1 MKTFLFLD
9 ATKIQ
14 FKAKESERNLYT
26 LCLGNISRDFT
37 INNIKKKAE
46 LNGTVNVFS
55 VDYNAID
62 ISNILDMYRYLMNE
76 MFGFIKKI
84 FIVLLTSLVNS
95 LSHTKVYP

>member
-26 LCLGNISRDFT
+26 LCLGNISRDF
-37 INNIKKKAE
+37 
-46 LNGTVNVFS
+46 
-55 VDYNAID
+55 
-62 ISNILDMYRYLMNE
+62 SNILDMYRYLMNE
-76 MFGFIKKI
+76 MFGFIKNI

-95 LSHTKVYP
+95 LSHAKVYP

>member
-1 MKTFLFLD
+1 M
-9 ATKIQ
+9 IW
-14 FKAKESERNLYT
+14 
-26 LCLGNISRDFT
+26 
-37 INNIKKKAE
+37 KKAE
-46 LNGTVNVFS
+46 LNGTVNIFS

>member
-37 INNIKKKAE
+37 INDMKKKQ
-46 LNGTVNVFS
+46 S
-55 VDYNAID
+55 
-62 ISNILDMYRYLMNE
+62 
-76 MFGFIKKI
+76 
-84 FIVLLTSLVNS
+84 
-95 LSHTKVYP
+95 